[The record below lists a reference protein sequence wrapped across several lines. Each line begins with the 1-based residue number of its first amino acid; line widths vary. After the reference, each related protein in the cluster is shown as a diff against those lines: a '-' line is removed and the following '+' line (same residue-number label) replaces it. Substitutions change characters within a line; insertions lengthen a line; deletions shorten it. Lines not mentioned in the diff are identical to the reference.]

1 MQILWKKFK
10 KKKKKKSKKNRKK
23 MQKKRKKNRETTL
36 KVARIF
42 DIFSFSINFCIKSS
56 AMEFMYMPVVRT
68 SRVRLKR
75 FVNIMVFVAFRE
87 NAN

>member
-1 MQILWKKFK
+1 M
-10 KKKKKKSKKNRKK
+10 
-23 MQKKRKKNRETTL
+23 
-36 KVARIF
+36 ARIF

-68 SRVRLKR
+68 SRARLKR
-75 FVNIMVFVAFRE
+75 FVNIIVFVAFRE